1 MKKIAYFAPEMEILK
16 LVHSNA
22 LLSYSGS
29 DPNISNEEVDP
40 EEHEIITD

>member
-29 DPNISNEEVDP
+29 DPNISDVEPDPNEVE
-40 EEHEIITD
+40 TD